1 MKNSFYQIKAI
12 RKNTKPPM
20 WRRAF
25 IPANITFSQLA
36 VVLEELLE
44 IDRTEMFE
52 FEFYQKGLRLI
63 RWNESW
69 MEPNYRFSYADAT
82 ENFINELLHDE
93 DWFTFRIIDSHI
105 DAPEYRVE
113 IEQERRGI
121 LYKNQE
127 LNHPCM
133 IKWKVNP
140 NDRYWSKGDGINAIF
155 EQNYQMHFE
164 SKVYASFE
172 KTLNQLEKHGLIVS
186 ENPESKRDNYK
197 ESPEEA
203 LGRLARE
210 INTMLDNT
218 MEKYEKEHGENSI
231 PLPKDE
237 IYGEIANSVQE
248 ATSETKKRFNRAVK
262 EKMKELPPDIYSMEE
277 ILSFY
282 NKEDI
287 LNIGDAVGA
296 RLDTS
301 KSKKKLAYDLSRF
314 LLDADTMRRIV
325 YGVPA
330 VSLDYLE
337 KVIEQDY
344 IYNPSAEDELLAE
357 GLLSY
362 NYLYEAKRNTDKSSS
377 FCIPKDV
384 AVVYQI
390 IKNNG
395 YRQTHEKIRWMISCL
410 GIVNRYYGV
419 ITTDAL
425 YKVYKQKKHLSGGY
439 EDFIKIYDTVP
450 ETLKASSIKNDK
462 VIGNQFLEDGL
473 YKNLSKIQRNVDY
486 YIPSVKEIEALERD
500 MFPSDKKEYR
510 ELFDFYVNWMNY
522 DYYKAR
528 VLTVKAFAV
537 ISAGGML
544 SDYMKEIE
552 ENNVIFDSDKDAS
565 EFTNIYARMNNVT
578 PMLEFKGHCPNDMT
592 KLNQSNASNII
603 PFSSAMLDLPFG
615 NNTSV
620 HAPKKVYPN
629 DSCPCGSG
637 KKYKKCCGR
646 LKS

>member
-237 IYGEIANSVQE
+237 IYGENANSVQE

>member
-314 LLDADTMRRIV
+314 LLDADNMRRIL